1 MKFPVEMVFYQV
13 LLQELT
19 YGMKL
24 ELSGKAQKTADSVDP
39 AQNTFL
45 RQQRIT
51 R

>member
-1 MKFPVEMVFYQV
+1 MKFHVEIVFYQV
-13 LLQELT
+13 LLQELS

-24 ELSGKAQKTADSVDP
+24 ELSGKAQKTADSIDP
-39 AQNTFL
+39 TKNTFL